1 MEHPITPPPEPP
13 SVIHK
18 PICNQPMN
26 YKETAERLASCG
38 LTPDTLGAVILEL
51 IRTPVLLNSQQ
62 NPHPD
67 SPWQIGFGDAL
78 RFLEL
83 EAGKVSAEL
92 AQLDPDHIPDDDDD
106 DRDHPSMTAAERNPS
121 LK

>member
-1 MEHPITPPPEPP
+1 LRIT
-13 SVIHK
+13 SCQLVIHK
-18 PICNQPMN
+18 HLRHQPVN
-26 YKETAERLASCG
+26 HKEIAERLASCG

-51 IRTPVLLNSQQ
+51 IRTPVLLNGQQ
-62 NPHPD
+62 NPNPD

-92 AQLDPDHIPDDDDD
+92 AQL
-106 DRDHPSMTAAERNPS
+106 PSIND
-121 LK
+121 

>member
-1 MEHPITPPPEPP
+1 
-13 SVIHK
+13 
-18 PICNQPMN
+18 MN

-51 IRTPVLLNSQQ
+51 IRTPVLLNNQQ

-92 AQLDPDHIPDDDDD
+92 AQLEAETEDEDDDD
-106 DRDHPSMTAAERNPS
+106 DRDHASLTAAERNPS
-121 LK
+121 MK

>member
-1 MEHPITPPPEPP
+1 VDHHLRL
-13 SVIHK
+13 VIHK
-18 PICNQPMN
+18 HFCHLSMN
-26 YKETAERLASCG
+26 HKEIAERLASCG

-51 IRTPVLLNSQQ
+51 IHTPAMVDRQQ
-62 NPHPD
+62 NSRPD

-92 AQLDPDHIPDDDDD
+92 AQL
-106 DRDHPSMTAAERNPS
+106 PSIRR
-121 LK
+121 

>member
-1 MEHPITPPPEPP
+1 
-13 SVIHK
+13 
-18 PICNQPMN
+18 MN

-38 LTPDTLGAVILEL
+38 LTTDTLGAVIFEL

-106 DRDHPSMTAAERNPS
+106 DRDHPSLTAAERNPS

>member
-1 MEHPITPPPEPP
+1 
-13 SVIHK
+13 
-18 PICNQPMN
+18 MN

-51 IRTPVLLNSQQ
+51 IRTPVLLNNQQ

-78 RFLEL
+78 RCLEL

-92 AQLDPDHIPDDDDD
+92 AQLEAETEDDAAIDD
-106 DRDHPSMTAAERNPS
+106 DRDHPSLTAAERNPS
-121 LK
+121 MK

>member
-1 MEHPITPPPEPP
+1 MIHKHFCHP
-13 SVIHK
+13 SVNHK
-18 PICNQPMN
+18 EIA
-26 YKETAERLASCG
+26 KRLASCG

-51 IRTPVLLNSQQ
+51 IRTPAMLDRQQ
-62 NPHPD
+62 NPRPE

-92 AQLDPDHIPDDDDD
+92 AQLDSEDLPEDDD
-106 DRDHPSMTAAERNPS
+106 DRDHPSLTAAERNPN
-121 LK
+121 LQ